1 MIMSQFCRIVMTAT
15 LVIGLRYFSG
25 GDDCENIHVYKV
37 TIHKMFAHHEV
48 FVHIS
53 PQLRPTSIEKEIFPR
68 MARDDDLFAYNL
80 SGKLFFVLN

>member
-1 MIMSQFCRIVMTAT
+1 
-15 LVIGLRYFSG
+15 
-25 GDDCENIHVYKV
+25 
-37 TIHKMFAHHEV
+37 MFAHHEV

-80 SGKLFFVLN
+80 SGTLFFCFKLVGVGRSLVRSKYIASSLAMSQ